1 MSLIATSVIEVNGYV
16 PQKLSV
22 IDLIMSELV
31 RSLWNLW
38 VAKVLLRIKAMLCVQ
53 YFVDWK
59 NDVSTVLWFDV
70 PVRINLHIYMKSY
83 ELIAD

>member
-1 MSLIATSVIEVNGYV
+1 
-16 PQKLSV
+16 
-22 IDLIMSELV
+22 MSELV